1 MFLEKVIS
9 AKAGAENT
17 YCIRDIFRFSLTNQF
32 YFSER
37 DKNLMNKI
45 ILSGRL
51 AQDPEQRN
59 TQSGTEMATFNLAV
73 NRKRDHNTTDFF
85 RCFCMGQN
93 AKYLLQY
100 GAKGMSLELT
110 GECQLGSYTDK
121 NGAKQQTVN
130 IFATEIDF
138 TSKNPN
144 LQNNQQ
150 SGQSASHP
158 QQNAPQVAPAP
169 QGSNGN
175 YQQRSTPQ
183 APNYRNSAPIYQD
196 ACRGRQQQS
205 GNGFAPGRNGNGY
218 PAPPAYAQPPKT
230 DFLDIPDGIDECPFN

>member
-1 MFLEKVIS
+1 
-9 AKAGAENT
+9 
-17 YCIRDIFRFSLTNQF
+17 
-32 YFSER
+32 
-37 DKNLMNKI
+37 MNKI

-85 RCFCMGQN
+85 RCFCMGQA

-100 GAKGMSLELT
+100 GVKGMSLELS

-121 NGAKQQTVN
+121 NGVKQQTVN
-130 IFATEIDF
+130 IFAAEVDF

-150 SGQSASHP
+150 SGQAAPHP
-158 QQNAPQVAPAP
+158 QQTAPAP
-169 QGSNGN
+169 TPQGNGN
-175 YQQRSTPQ
+175 YQQRPQ
-183 APNYRNSAPIYQD
+183 QQGLQFRNSAPIYQE
-196 ACRGRQQQS
+196 ACRSGQQQS
-205 GNGFAPGRNGNGY
+205 RNGYTPQGNGNY
-218 PAPPAYAQPPKT
+218 PAAPRYAQPGKT
-230 DFLDIPDGIDECPFN
+230 DFLDTPDMEDCPFN

>member
-1 MFLEKVIS
+1 
-9 AKAGAENT
+9 
-17 YCIRDIFRFSLTNQF
+17 
-32 YFSER
+32 
-37 DKNLMNKI
+37 MNKI

-73 NRKRDHNTTDFF
+73 NRKRDRNTTDFF
-85 RCFCMGQN
+85 HCFCMGQN

-110 GECQLGSYTDK
+110 GECQLGSYIDK

-130 IFATEIDF
+130 IFAMEVDF

-150 SGQSASHP
+150 QTA
-158 QQNAPQVAPAP
+158 APQN
-169 QGSNGN
+169 NGN
-175 YQQRSTPQ
+175 YQQRTQQQGP
-183 APNYRNSAPIYQD
+183 AYRNSAPIYQD
-196 ACRGRQQQS
+196 ACRSGQQQ
-205 GNGFAPGRNGNGY
+205 NGY
-218 PAPPAYAQPPKT
+218 TPQDGNYPQPPQYRRNPQQFMQVPA
-230 DFLDIPDGIDECPFN
+230 DEECPFN

>member
-1 MFLEKVIS
+1 
-9 AKAGAENT
+9 
-17 YCIRDIFRFSLTNQF
+17 
-32 YFSER
+32 
-37 DKNLMNKI
+37 MNKI

-85 RCFCMGQN
+85 HCFCMGQA

-110 GECQLGSYTDK
+110 GECQLGNYTDK
-121 NGAKQQTVN
+121 NGVRQQTVN
-130 IFATEIDF
+130 VFAAEVDF

-150 SGQSASHP
+150 SGQAPRP
-158 QQNAPQVAPAP
+158 QQAPQASSTP
-169 QGSNGN
+169 QGNGN
-175 YQQRSTPQ
+175 YQQRQQAP

-196 ACRGRQQQS
+196 ACRSGQQQS
-205 GNGFAPGRNGNGY
+205 RNGFAPGGNGNY
-218 PAPPAYAQPPKT
+218 PAPPRYQQPKT
-230 DFLDIPDGIDECPFN
+230 EFLEVPEGVDDYPFN

>member
-1 MFLEKVIS
+1 
-9 AKAGAENT
+9 
-17 YCIRDIFRFSLTNQF
+17 
-32 YFSER
+32 
-37 DKNLMNKI
+37 MNKI

-59 TQSGTEMATFNLAV
+59 TKSGTEMATFNLAV
-73 NRKRDHNTTDFF
+73 ARKRSDTTDFF
-85 RCFCMGQN
+85 HCFYMGQN

-144 LQNNQQ
+144 QQNNQP
-150 SGQSASHP
+150 SGQAPRP
-158 QQNAPQVAPAP
+158 QQTAPAHGN
-169 QGSNGN
+169 GS
-175 YQQRSTPQ
+175 YQQRPAQQQ
-183 APNYRNSAPIYQD
+183 APNYRNSAPIYQE
-196 ACRGRQQQS
+196 ACNHSQNGNYPQPPQYRRSPQQQFMQVPE
-205 GNGFAPGRNGNGY
+205 GVDDY
-218 PAPPAYAQPPKT
+218 
-230 DFLDIPDGIDECPFN
+230 PFN

>member
-1 MFLEKVIS
+1 
-9 AKAGAENT
+9 
-17 YCIRDIFRFSLTNQF
+17 
-32 YFSER
+32 
-37 DKNLMNKI
+37 MNKI

-51 AQDPEQRN
+51 AQDPEQKN

-85 RCFCMGQN
+85 RCFCMGQA

-110 GECQLGSYTDK
+110 GECQLGNYTDK
-121 NGAKQQTVN
+121 NGVKQQTVN

-150 SGQSASHP
+150 PGQPAQHP
-158 QQNAPQVAPAP
+158 QQQAPAP
-169 QGSNGN
+169 QSNGNN
-175 YQQRSTPQ
+175 YQQRPQ
-183 APNYRNSAPIYQD
+183 QGPQFRNSAPIYQE
-196 ACRGRQQQS
+196 ACRSGQQQRNGYMPQ
-205 GNGFAPGRNGNGY
+205 GNGNGNGY
-218 PAPPAYAQPPKT
+218 PAPPTHQQPKA
-230 DFLDIPDGIDECPFN
+230 DFLDVPEGADDYPFN